1 MSDIKDEISVNI
13 DTAAKSVDM
22 IKDYY
27 YREHKRNKD
36 RIKYG
41 IIAILVIPIIFLTLL
56 FVVNSSKVI
65 FLVMWIASLFIIS
78 GYLIAIEYKD
88 YNMTENLKD
97 IVGNEYD
104 DSLIDTAKAISD
116 ITKNYIKNGIQKN
129 NMKNIFRVFAND
141 WKRIGRNV
149 VALVVVMGLSVLPS
163 LYAWF
168 NILSNWDPY
177 GSDSTSN
184 IKVAVAY
191 DDTGIDISGMN
202 VNIST
207 NIIEALK
214 TNDTIGWVFTD
225 TSEEAIEGVWAGD
238 YYAAL
243 IMPEDFSRDMVS
255 FLADNMTHPEI
266 IYYTNQKKNA
276 IAPKITDKAKTAVQ
290 QQVNATFISSLT
302 EAIMKSA
309 DIADNI
315 GAIKDSDGNNI
326 NKENVSGNSILDILI
341 AKLQVVNT
349 QVSTFDSVLTAVSN
363 IISTAQS
370 TSDTAAAISPDL
382 SVKFD
387 SEKAILNELNNTIG
401 KSNLIDSTIFANIA
415 NDINTIQGYMNSVSE
430 IYDDMGYNVA
440 DFDNSISQMGSSIAN
455 TLELVHNLESQLS
468 DSITKLV
475 DFKSSGTYSLLQ
487 TAVAFNTEELASF
500 ISAPVTIGTVDLY
513 PIENYGSAM
522 SPFYSVLSIW
532 VGALILVAIIHVK
545 VHPFGGYNITSVQAF
560 FGRYLTFFLI
570 GQAQALLIT
579 LGDLFFIGIQCL
591 HPFKFWLAA
600 SFTSFVFTMIT
611 YSLTVAFENVGEAV
625 AIVIMVIQVAGAG
638 GTFPIQCLPTVYQAI
653 YKYLPFTYA
662 MDALRE
668 CVGGTYSWYYWK
680 CIIALLIYVGICLFI
695 GLVVAIPCRKLNAT
709 VNKSKE
715 KSGVMI

>member
-1 MSDIKDEISVNI
+1 
-13 DTAAKSVDM
+13 
-22 IKDYY
+22 
-27 YREHKRNKD
+27 
-36 RIKYG
+36 
-41 IIAILVIPIIFLTLL
+41 
-56 FVVNSSKVI
+56 
-65 FLVMWIASLFIIS
+65 
-78 GYLIAIEYKD
+78 
-88 YNMTENLKD
+88 
-97 IVGNEYD
+97 
-104 DSLIDTAKAISD
+104 
-116 ITKNYIKNGIQKN
+116 
-129 NMKNIFRVFAND
+129 MKNIFRVFAND

-387 SEKAILNELNNTIG
+387 SEKTILNELNNTIG

-545 VHPFGGYNITSVQAF
+545 VLPFGGYNITSVQAF

-625 AIVIMVIQVAGAG
+625 AVVIMVIQVAGAG

>member
-1 MSDIKDEISVNI
+1 MEV
-13 DTAAKSVDM
+13 
-22 IKDYY
+22 
-27 YREHKRNKD
+27 
-36 RIKYG
+36 
-41 IIAILVIPIIFLTLL
+41 
-56 FVVNSSKVI
+56 
-65 FLVMWIASLFIIS
+65 
-78 GYLIAIEYKD
+78 
-88 YNMTENLKD
+88 
-97 IVGNEYD
+97 
-104 DSLIDTAKAISD
+104 
-116 ITKNYIKNGIQKN
+116 QKN

-255 FLADNMTHPEI
+255 FL
-266 IYYTNQKKNA
+266 
-276 IAPKITDKAKTAVQ
+276 
-290 QQVNATFISSLT
+290 
-302 EAIMKSA
+302 
-309 DIADNI
+309 ADNI

-625 AIVIMVIQVAGAG
+625 AVVIMVIQVAGAG

>member
-1 MSDIKDEISVNI
+1 
-13 DTAAKSVDM
+13 
-22 IKDYY
+22 
-27 YREHKRNKD
+27 
-36 RIKYG
+36 
-41 IIAILVIPIIFLTLL
+41 
-56 FVVNSSKVI
+56 
-65 FLVMWIASLFIIS
+65 
-78 GYLIAIEYKD
+78 
-88 YNMTENLKD
+88 
-97 IVGNEYD
+97 
-104 DSLIDTAKAISD
+104 
-116 ITKNYIKNGIQKN
+116 
-129 NMKNIFRVFAND
+129 MKNIFRVFAND

-370 TSDTAAAISPDL
+370 TSDTAAAILPDL

-440 DFDNSISQMGSSIAN
+440 DFDNSIRQMGSSIAN

-545 VHPFGGYNITSVQAF
+545 VYPFGGYNITSVQAF

-625 AIVIMVIQVAGAG
+625 AVVIMVIQVAGAG

>member
-1 MSDIKDEISVNI
+1 
-13 DTAAKSVDM
+13 
-22 IKDYY
+22 
-27 YREHKRNKD
+27 
-36 RIKYG
+36 
-41 IIAILVIPIIFLTLL
+41 
-56 FVVNSSKVI
+56 
-65 FLVMWIASLFIIS
+65 
-78 GYLIAIEYKD
+78 
-88 YNMTENLKD
+88 
-97 IVGNEYD
+97 
-104 DSLIDTAKAISD
+104 
-116 ITKNYIKNGIQKN
+116 
-129 NMKNIFRVFAND
+129 MKNIFRVFAND

-545 VHPFGGYNITSVQAF
+545 VHPFGGYNITSVQSF

-625 AIVIMVIQVAGAG
+625 AVVIMVIQVAGAG

>member
-1 MSDIKDEISVNI
+1 
-13 DTAAKSVDM
+13 
-22 IKDYY
+22 
-27 YREHKRNKD
+27 
-36 RIKYG
+36 
-41 IIAILVIPIIFLTLL
+41 
-56 FVVNSSKVI
+56 
-65 FLVMWIASLFIIS
+65 
-78 GYLIAIEYKD
+78 
-88 YNMTENLKD
+88 
-97 IVGNEYD
+97 
-104 DSLIDTAKAISD
+104 
-116 ITKNYIKNGIQKN
+116 
-129 NMKNIFRVFAND
+129 MKNIFRVFAND

-315 GAIKDSDGNNI
+315 GAIKDSDGNTI

-545 VHPFGGYNITSVQAF
+545 VHPFGGYNITSVQSF

-625 AIVIMVIQVAGAG
+625 AVVIMVIQVAGAG